1 MIIEIRRYKAGEY
14 TNSVFINSDNVME
27 ATIMEDANGSII
39 RFRFINGDEQDSTN
53 FKDRESAMNFM
64 QKVFK
69 GNIVKLEDHE
79 LDITD
84 SIVLDG

>member
-1 MIIEIRRYKAGEY
+1 MIIEIRRFKAGEY
-14 TNSVFINSDNVME
+14 TNSVFINSDNVTE
-27 ATIMEDANGSII
+27 ATVMQDANGSVI
-39 RFRFINGDEQDSTN
+39 RFRFINGDEQDSMN
-53 FKDRESAMNFM
+53 FKDRESAVSFL

-79 LDITD
+79 LEITD